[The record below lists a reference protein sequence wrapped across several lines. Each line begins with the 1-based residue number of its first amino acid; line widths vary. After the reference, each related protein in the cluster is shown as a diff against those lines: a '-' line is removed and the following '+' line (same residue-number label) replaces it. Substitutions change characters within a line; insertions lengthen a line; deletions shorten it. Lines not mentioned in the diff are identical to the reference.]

1 MCSIEPLIIEE
12 EEHPLKSYCIVA
24 LATLSKFFVVMIRP
38 RLKVIKFHPL
48 QGPPDSLPLISWQMV
63 LIQSADSTRVIDP
76 VLAAARGTNVYFH
89 QVNCKL
95 QIVNNKTHKSPERER
110 MSKFLSSFYR
120 YAFNRAKSHCYF
132 YGTSIWAIV
141 CWPSIGWGPKR

>member
-1 MCSIEPLIIEE
+1 
-12 EEHPLKSYCIVA
+12 
-24 LATLSKFFVVMIRP
+24 MIRP

-89 QVNCKL
+89 QVNNCKS
-95 QIVNNKTHKSPERER
+95 IRER
-110 MSKFLSSFYR
+110 LLIQLKFIAYR
-120 YAFNRAKSHCYF
+120 FAFKRGKYRWYF
-132 YGTSIWAIV
+132 CVT
-141 CWPSIGWGPKR
+141 

>member
-1 MCSIEPLIIEE
+1 M
-12 EEHPLKSYCIVA
+12 
-24 LATLSKFFVVMIRP
+24 ATLSKFFVVMIRP

-89 QVNCKL
+89 QVNRWNSTLIYNSRK
-95 QIVNNKTHKSPERER
+95 Q
-110 MSKFLSSFYR
+110 
-120 YAFNRAKSHCYF
+120 
-132 YGTSIWAIV
+132 
-141 CWPSIGWGPKR
+141 

>member
-1 MCSIEPLIIEE
+1 MCSIEPLVIEE
-12 EEHPLKSYCIVA
+12 EDHPLKSYCIVA

-89 QVNCKL
+89 QVSCGIRRIIFNEKSETEVISISDMYTIGQNRITIFAAHQFGL
-95 QIVNNKTHKSPERER
+95 QFVGCSLDGTQNDSNHR
-110 MSKFLSSFYR
+110 SK
-120 YAFNRAKSHCYF
+120 
-132 YGTSIWAIV
+132 
-141 CWPSIGWGPKR
+141 

>member
-1 MCSIEPLIIEE
+1 
-12 EEHPLKSYCIVA
+12 
-24 LATLSKFFVVMIRP
+24 MIRP

-89 QVNCKL
+89 QVSNENHDLKKNL
-95 QIVNNKTHKSPERER
+95 IPPNLIIHFRR
-110 MSKFLSSFYR
+110 F
-120 YAFNRAKSHCYF
+120 AFNRVKYRCYF
-132 YGTSIWAIV
+132 CVT
-141 CWPSIGWGPKR
+141 